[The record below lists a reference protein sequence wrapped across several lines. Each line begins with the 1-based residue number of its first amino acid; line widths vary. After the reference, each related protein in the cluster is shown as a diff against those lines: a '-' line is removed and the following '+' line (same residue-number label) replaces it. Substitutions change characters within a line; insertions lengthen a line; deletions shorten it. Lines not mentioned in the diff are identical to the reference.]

1 MSWNP
6 KRSTLIVALCATAI
20 AGAHAADRT
29 KLDGWGPFKFSMS
42 FNEAKAAAGADAV
55 IVSPEMLRYDTSIDG
70 VQWTAEVSYTGAGG
84 KMTSVLI
91 SLTRPPASSASDC
104 DQKHTQ
110 LATRIAEAYG
120 KQDDDKGIKSDANI
134 LARQSFYRFKDGA
147 QILVTTTYPGD
158 AAPASARTCRQAVN
172 YMAPRTVP
180 TGKF

>member
-1 MSWNP
+1 MRAALIVVLSV
-6 KRSTLIVALCATAI
+6 STLT
-20 AGAHAADRT
+20 GAQAADRI

-55 IVSPEMLRYDTSIDG
+55 IVSSDKLRYATSIDG

-91 SLTRPPASSASDC
+91 SLTRPPASSAPDC
-104 DQKHTQ
+104 DQKHSE

-134 LARQSFYRFKDGA
+134 LARQSFYRFKDGS

-158 AAPASARTCRQAVN
+158 AAPVSARTCRQAVN